1 MACIAAPTNPCHGVC
16 AFLDDEDD
24 VMDDVAPPEAS
35 KLKAARFSDDDV
47 MSECE
52 LATPKGEEKREC
64 AGDVSDNDV
73 LSDCGRDRGAFD
85 EEDVLEDIPPVPA
98 PVPERQCSVESL
110 PANAS
115 DVDENDVLE
124 DTLLLPPVGA
134 KRQSSV
140 NIVFMD
146 ESFEFVMP
154 SYSEEDYD
162 RILFGKPAPKKRA
175 VASRPRAKP
184 TETSKPPPSP
194 SRTSSPQPRAQ
205 PQQPK
210 SRTSAP
216 QGHASRPAELCG
228 PTLAPTGV
236 ARAWWQAA
244 RVAFAETKDH
254 RKPEVICHRNEYD
267 LAKVEREVRKAW
279 ATLAKCGS
287 LCVMPKSKVKKIV
300 TEAAESC
307 LQFVFRCATHDRAE
321 VATGICGARVTFPT
335 GGSHRGRD
343 PGFNPYC
350 SNKATSARSLCS
362 RCSQLFFRVESTAA
376 FVFMTIFTL
385 TSATDDVDAHL
396 VSLARLI
403 HWFACTSTYLNRS
416 FFYSDIQTWTVAII
430 NNIVGERVSLAES
443 VAAKLLSSSEPRK
456 LKRASA

>member
-1 MACIAAPTNPCHGVC
+1 MSECDFAAPKGDERRKC
-16 AFLDDEDD
+16 AER
-24 VMDDVAPPEAS
+24 V
-35 KLKAARFSDDDV
+35 SDDDV
-47 MSECE
+47 
-52 LATPKGEEKREC
+52 
-64 AGDVSDNDV
+64 
-73 LSDCGRDRGAFD
+73 LSDGGRNRHATTD
-85 EEDVLEDIPPVPA
+85 EDDDDILEDVPVAAPPFPPV
-98 PVPERQCSVESL
+98 RQCSVESL

-115 DVDENDVLE
+115 DAGGDDEVLE
-124 DTLLLPPVGA
+124 DTLPLPPVGA
-134 KRQSSV
+134 KRQSSI

-146 ESFEFVMP
+146 ESFDWVMP
-154 SYSEEDYD
+154 EYSEDDFD

-175 VASRPRAKP
+175 VASLPKPKPVVVAAATKPSQEPPLSSAKRA
-184 TETSKPPPSP
+184 PP
-194 SRTSSPQPRAQ
+194 
-205 PQQPK
+205 
-210 SRTSAP
+210 
-216 QGHASRPAELCG
+216 GHAGRPAELCG

-244 RVAFAETKDH
+244 RVAFAETRDH
-254 RKPEVICHRNEYD
+254 RKPEVICHRKEYD
-267 LAKVEREVRKAW
+267 LSKVEREVCKAW

-287 LCVMPKSKVKKIV
+287 LCVLPKSKVKKIV

-307 LQFVFRCATHDRAE
+307 LQFVYRCATHDRAD
-321 VATGICGARVTFPT
+321 VSDGICGARVTFPT

-416 FFYSDIQTWTVAII
+416 FFYSDIQTWTVSIV

-443 VAAKLLSSSEPRK
+443 VAAKLLSGSEPRK